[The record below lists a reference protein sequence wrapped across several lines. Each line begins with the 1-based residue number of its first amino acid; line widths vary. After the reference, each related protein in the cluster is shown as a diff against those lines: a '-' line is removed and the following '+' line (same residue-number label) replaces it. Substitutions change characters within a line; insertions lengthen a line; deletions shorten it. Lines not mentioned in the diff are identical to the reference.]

1 MMGIDDFLLG
11 IVGNLIV
18 SSISPSIEQ
27 GVMSAFQR
35 RKIERRVDEAV
46 CEVVEPIIPFLE
58 QENLTQA
65 QQRLLIEACRIDLQE
80 LAENP
85 QYLFQGSLDGQ
96 KIFDNLYSG
105 EGKKLPDVV
114 IDEKLEGVY
123 SLLFPRIATVIC
135 KIPAAVKDW
144 ENEAWKEDYRRL
156 DEIAGELRA
165 LFEKVDTLD
174 KRSSRESDKTLQLIR
189 RFLAQKLGLKL
200 DITGLRSDK
209 PTSGKLNDFFVHPEL
224 KYFSLDL
231 ESKKGYVLANRITTE
246 DWFGRNFLDAIPYMV
261 IGESDESFN
270 LFTNQGINV
279 IVEGGPG
286 SGKSTW
292 SKWLQREVVTRENWI
307 GIAIRIE
314 LRDLITE
321 SLPPL
326 QQMIRDSSNPN
337 MSEEITSEK
346 IRKWLDNQKIIF
358 ILDGFDEVAPK
369 NRNIV
374 RDWILDLENVA
385 QGCSFILTSRPLTTS
400 HLEDFKSNNWDY
412 STVEPFDQV
421 RIINYIQ
428 RWYKHCELLPDNVRN
443 IDAND
448 LANQWQND
456 PTIEPLTGNPLMLST
471 LLMVHHLDGE
481 LPRGRSELYKR
492 YVKGMLG
499 IWDDRRNVRATDIQL
514 MPQQKEQLLRGIA
527 LYLHL
532 EEKDKLDE
540 DEMISVVQ
548 NLLQDLNI
556 SFNIEKVLEVLRERT
571 GLIIGPGIY
580 SFVHKSV
587 SEYFVAETIFQ
598 GNQKEKDGTSIDR
611 LALLSHREDDRW
623 KTVIFLWA
631 GLASER
637 DLISFIQACISENS
651 WTLAYGLLYDQYEK
665 ISPRDRKQLLID
677 SLNNFNIELEKN
689 SGRFYSYSCSRNFF
703 NENSLQF
710 PDLYLESLVD
720 GISLYDL
727 LKRAIYC
734 NELRCSDVY
743 NTSKNLRF
751 LIWTIYV
758 TYYENF
764 DEWKSCIDNLISEF
778 EIQEEWNFYILERV
792 LYRVCEKEI
801 NTPNLGVIFDILQ
814 NQNHVKDYQ
823 GIATLY
829 LLWLLCEDRLY
840 EKTNCYCIIN
850 NLIKLIS
857 KQAKV
862 DIDLDLLKATTSW
875 TDEIREIHGEEDI
888 DILITSLKILESLYD
903 DNLIEKKEDY
913 QISIQLV
920 QNLLKMRD
928 TLTISS
934 PANYQN

>member
-11 IVGNLIV
+11 IVGNLIA

-35 RKIERRVDEAV
+35 RKIKRRVDEAL
-46 CEVVEPIIPFLE
+46 CEVVEPIIPFLK
-58 QENLTQA
+58 QEKLTQN

-80 LAENP
+80 LADNP

-156 DEIAGELRA
+156 DEIASELRA

-174 KRSSRESDKTLQLIR
+174 KRSNSESDRTLQLVR

-231 ESKKGYVLANRITTE
+231 ESIKNHVSTNRTTRE
-246 DWFGRNFLDAIPYMV
+246 HLFRSNFLDATPYMV

-270 LFTNQGINV
+270 LFTHQGIKV

-292 SKWLQREVVTRENWI
+292 SKWLQREIVTRENWS

-326 QQMIRDSSNPN
+326 SQMIRDSSNPN
-337 MSEEITSEK
+337 MSEEITSKK
-346 IRKWLDNQKIIF
+346 IRNWLDDQKIIF

-374 RDWILDLENVA
+374 QDWILDLENAA

-421 RIINYIQ
+421 RIIDYIQ
-428 RWYKHCELLPDNVRN
+428 RWYKHCELLSDSVRN

-448 LANQWQND
+448 LSNQWQND

-499 IWDDRRNVRATDIQL
+499 IWDDRRNVQATDIQL

-540 DEMISVVQ
+540 DEMGSVVQ

-598 GNQKEKDGTSIDR
+598 GNQKEKNGNSIDR
-611 LALLSHREDDRW
+611 LTLLSHREDDRW

-631 GLASER
+631 GLASEH
-637 DLISFIQACISENS
+637 DLISFIEACIVENG

-677 SLNNFNIELEKN
+677 SLNDFNIELGKN
-689 SGRFYSYSCSRNFF
+689 SGGFYCYACPRNLF
-703 NENSLQF
+703 NENALQF
-710 PDLYLESLVD
+710 PDLDLESLV
-720 GISLYDL
+720 GVISLSNL
-727 LKRAIYC
+727 LRRAIYC
-734 NELRCSDVY
+734 NELKCSDVH
-743 NTSKNLRF
+743 NTPKNLRF
-751 LIWTIYV
+751 LIWTIYA

-792 LYRVCEKEI
+792 LFRVCGKEI
-801 NTPNLGVIFDILQ
+801 NTLDIKGVFDILQ

-823 GIATLY
+823 GIATFY
-829 LLWLLCEDRLY
+829 LLWLFCENSLY
-840 EKTNCYCIIN
+840 ALANRSFIIN
-850 NLIKLIS
+850 NLITLIS
-857 KQAKV
+857 KQAEV
-862 DIDLDLLKATTSW
+862 DIDLDWLKATTSW
-875 TDEIREIHGEEDI
+875 TDEMREINGEEDV

-903 DNLIEKKEDY
+903 DHFIESKEDY
-913 QISIQLV
+913 QLSMQLIQK
-920 QNLLKMRD
+920 LLKMRE

-934 PANYQN
+934 PANY